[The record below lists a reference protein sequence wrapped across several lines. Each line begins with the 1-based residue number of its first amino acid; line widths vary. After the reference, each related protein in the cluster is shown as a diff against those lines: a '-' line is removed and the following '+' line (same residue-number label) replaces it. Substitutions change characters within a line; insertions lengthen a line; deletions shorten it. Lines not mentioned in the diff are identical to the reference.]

1 MDTLNPSMVVLARE
15 SRGLKQVPL
24 AKALGKSQAFLSQ
37 VENGEKNAPK
47 GFVEKLSEVLDY
59 PPSFFYEDFNAHNLP
74 LPFYR
79 KRKRINRSDINK
91 IRARVNVKRLQIKH
105 LLKSAEL
112 PELRVPHVHMDEY
125 QGSIQRL
132 AKELRI
138 QWDLPAGPIANVTRT
153 LELLGILIVKF
164 DFGTTQV
171 DALSIYEADEDIP
184 PIIFINMRFPWDRLR
199 YTMIHELA
207 HIVLHHH
214 NPNYTLN
221 TDCEKE
227 ADQFAAAF
235 LLPTED
241 IKPYLNH
248 LSLEKLAN
256 LKRYWKVAIR
266 TLIRRAKDSGK
277 ITERKAQMLY
287 AQLTKYGVT
296 HHGNAHHEPVSIP
309 PEEPTLFNQ
318 IVSIHLKDLQ
328 YTPASL
334 SKVVRLSASE
344 FRSEYLG
351 QEYGTL
357 RLVQK
362 TA

>member
-1 MDTLNPSMVVLARE
+1 MLNPSMIILARE
-15 SRGLKQVPL
+15 SRGLKQLYL
-24 AKALGKSQAFLSQ
+24 AKVLGKSQAFLSQ
-37 VENGEKNAPK
+37 VENGEKNAPE
-47 GFVEKLSEVLDY
+47 GFVDKLSEVLNY
-59 PPSFFYEDFNAHNLP
+59 PPSFFYEDFNSHNLP

-105 LLKSAEL
+105 LLRSVEL
-112 PELRVPHVHMDEY
+112 PKLRVPHIHMDEY

-138 QWDLPAGPIANVTRT
+138 QWDIPAGPIASVTRT
-153 LELLGILIVKF
+153 LESLGVLIVKF

-171 DALSIYEADEDIP
+171 DALSIYEVEDDIP

-199 YTMIHELA
+199 YTMAHELA
-207 HIVLHHH
+207 HIMLHHH
-214 NPNYTLN
+214 DPDYTLN

-235 LLPTED
+235 LLPAED

-248 LSLEKLAN
+248 LSLERLVN

-266 TLIRRAKDSGK
+266 TLIRQAKDLGK

-296 HHGNAHHEPVSIP
+296 HHGNAHYEPVSIP

-318 IVSIHLKDLQ
+318 IVSIHLEALQ

-334 SKVVRLSASE
+334 SKVVRLFASE

-351 QEYGTL
+351 QESRAL